1 MSASLACP
9 GADGAVWCVSRLC
22 LVQGRRL
29 NRARPNEQRYSAPS
43 RSPSLYLS
51 FSLFRSLP
59 LFPSLSLSILQP
71 STPSNAHNLHYGS
84 SVHTQSLYTGL
95 GFHITQLPNKTGSGN
110 SVQSRLLAAYSQH
123 TTLVSPMHSLCVC
136 VCVQTSK

>member
-84 SVHTQSLYTGL
+84 SVHTAHSKSVHRSWFSHHTAPEQDRL
-95 GFHITQLPNKTGSGN
+95 GK
-110 SVQSRLLAAYSQH
+110 
-123 TTLVSPMHSLCVC
+123 LCSESFAC
-136 VCVQTSK
+136 CIQPTHNTCEPYA